1 MQRFN
6 DGRDWFL
13 EKRFGLFVHWG
24 LYAVPAWH
32 EQIQWRRTMAK
43 ADYVKLVDQF
53 NPTAFDPDQ
62 WLDVV
67 EAAGMEYICFTTKH
81 HDGFCMWDTAHT
93 DYNIMHTPYGHDV
106 LAMLAEACHRRGIRL
121 CLYYSC
127 PDWHQPNAINF
138 GGDHQLKEP
147 NPGDQPDLLKYV
159 AFVKSQITELCTNY
173 GQVSAFFWDIP
184 PKIHIPELN
193 ATLRELQPGIMINDR
208 GFGPGDYSTPE
219 RRVPDGKAFT
229 KPTEA
234 CQSVGRQSWGW
245 REDEDYYSD
254 LLLMQSLD
262 NILAMGGNY
271 LLNVG
276 PKPDGTLPAES
287 VRILG
292 RIGDWFGRVRE
303 AFYGAEPASHL
314 VAGSEVM
321 LTRKGNRLYLHFPKP
336 LVSTGIMLNPL
347 RIQPERAVLLN
358 DGREVRA
365 TVEEVPTFWQSGAY
379 LRVSGLPLNELAG
392 EVPVVRL
399 DFADLDA
406 ALAANDGAVGKEYI
420 F

>member
-6 DGRDWFL
+6 DGRDWFF

-193 ATLRELQPGIMINDR
+193 AALRELQPGIMINDR

-292 RIGDWFGRVRE
+292 RTGDWFGRVRE
-303 AFYGAEPASHL
+303 AFYGAEP
-314 VAGSEVM
+314 
-321 LTRKGNRLYLHFPKP
+321 
-336 LVSTGIMLNPL
+336 
-347 RIQPERAVLLN
+347 
-358 DGREVRA
+358 
-365 TVEEVPTFWQSGAY
+365 
-379 LRVSGLPLNELAG
+379 
-392 EVPVVRL
+392 
-399 DFADLDA
+399 
-406 ALAANDGAVGKEYI
+406 
-420 F
+420 